1 MRDGKGIR
9 NSKFEMR
16 PAFAGHAHAWNLEI
30 GRKCSR
36 KACEYFTH
44 AKDAKPRR
52 GSGRRRDG
60 FMQNVEMKWVTQPM
74 S

>member
-36 KACEYFTH
+36 K
-44 AKDAKPRR
+44 
-52 GSGRRRDG
+52 GRKGREGRFDI
-60 FMQNVEMKWVTQPM
+60 MQNVEMLRLG

>member
-16 PAFAGHAHAWNLEI
+16 PAFAGHAHARK
-30 GRKCSR
+30 GRQAPTGVR
-36 KACEYFTH
+36 GA
-44 AKDAKPRR
+44 DADRE
-52 GSGRRRDG
+52 GRFDI
-60 FMQNVEMKWVTQPM
+60 MQNVEMLRLG

>member
-16 PAFAGHAHAWNLEI
+16 KLEI

-36 KACEYFTH
+36 K
-44 AKDAKPRR
+44 
-52 GSGRRRDG
+52 GRKGREGRFDI
-60 FMQNVEMKWVTQPM
+60 MQNVEMLRLG

>member
-1 MRDGKGIR
+1 MRDGKGIP
-9 NSKFEMR
+9 NSKFEIR
-16 PAFAGHAHAWNLEI
+16 NAEI

-44 AKDAKPRR
+44 AKVAKVGKPRR
-52 GSGRRRDG
+52 GTRRMFG
-60 FMQNVEMKWVTQPM
+60 IMHNVEMLRLA